1 MKNLKNNVMEI
12 LVDMQYEGYEL
23 QDVITD
29 VLNHGCASGIV
40 GALTYY
46 SQTRKFFIDN
56 MDEIFDLYN
65 EYVQEFGEGLGFEI
79 DFNSLS
85 FFAFEEM
92 TRIIA
97 NEMEI
102 EY

>member
-12 LVDMQYEGYEL
+12 LIDMQYEGYEL
-23 QDVITD
+23 EEVITD

-65 EYVQEFGEGLGFEI
+65 EYKNEFCGINFEI

-85 FFAFEEM
+85 WFAFEEV
-92 TRIIA
+92 TRQIA
-97 NEMEI
+97 DEMEI
-102 EY
+102 NW

>member
-23 QDVITD
+23 ENVISD

-65 EYVQEFGEGLGFEI
+65 EYIQEFGGIGFEI

-85 FFAFEEM
+85 WFAFEEM
-92 TRIIA
+92 TRQIA
-97 NEMEI
+97 DEMEI
-102 EY
+102 NW

>member
-23 QDVITD
+23 ENVISD

-65 EYVQEFGEGLGFEI
+65 EYIQEFGGIGFDL

-85 FFAFEEM
+85 WFAFEEM

-97 NEMEI
+97 DEMEI
-102 EY
+102 NW

>member
-23 QDVITD
+23 EEVIKD

-46 SQTRKFFIDN
+46 HQSKEFFIDN

-65 EYVQEFGEGLGFEI
+65 EYIQEFGGIGFDL
-79 DFNSLS
+79 DFNSLAWFS
-85 FFAFEEM
+85 FEET
-92 TRIIA
+92 TRQIA
-97 NEMEI
+97 DEMEI
-102 EY
+102 NW

>member
-1 MKNLKNNVMEI
+1 MERLKNNVMEI

-85 FFAFEEM
+85 WFSFEEI
-92 TRIIA
+92 TRQIA
-97 NEMEI
+97 NEMGI